1 MPQPTL
7 SDLTELA
14 RGAGA
19 ILRGGFGQSQ
29 TIQHKGRID
38 LVTEYDKRSEEYL
51 IAELRRRFP
60 EHTLYAE
67 ESGRSEGLA
76 ESIWYIDPLDGTTNF
91 AHGFPVF
98 AVSIAYAAS
107 GVLRLGVVYDP
118 VRDEM
123 FSAELGQGAWLNGEP
138 LRVSEPE
145 DLLHSLLVTG
155 FAYDDWVI
163 NTNLEHFIHFS
174 KLCQGVRRIGSAAL
188 DLCYIASGRLDGYW
202 EISLQPWDSAA
213 GGLIAREAGAVV
225 TALDGDPNFLKPPY
239 AILAAPPGLHGV
251 MLEELKMSSRPRE

>member
-1 MPQPTL
+1 MQSPTL

-19 ILRGGFGQSQ
+19 ILRGGFGQRQ

-51 IAELRRRFP
+51 VTELRQRFP
-60 EHTLYAE
+60 GHTLYAE
-67 ESGRSEGLA
+67 ESGKSEGRA
-76 ESIWYIDPLDGTTNF
+76 EAIWYIDPLDGTTNF
-91 AHGFPVF
+91 AHGYPVF
-98 AVSIAYAAS
+98 AVSIAYAES
-107 GVLRLGVVYDP
+107 GALRLGAVYDP

-123 FSAELGQGAWLNGEP
+123 FTAELGKGAWLNGEP
-138 LRVSEPE
+138 LHVSEPE

-202 EISLQPWDSAA
+202 EIALQPWDSAA

-225 TALDGDPNFLKPPY
+225 SALDGDPTFLKPPY
-239 AILAAPPGLHGV
+239 AILAAPPVLHGV
-251 MLEELKMSSRPRE
+251 MLAELKKNGQG